1 MPVAVAGPARTRSVS
16 DRLPTIL
23 RIGKGCFA
31 PPLARLESGHPAR
44 AEDFFLLDQRSR
56 FGNEQFRRRSATVTF
71 PALVGHIL
79 CVRRFSISCNEQ
91 LLNGFSNATGSL
103 RDSCLPFHGKVV
115 ARVHR
120 IRLTWAPPFSAPPRT
135 VRTNGA
141 RKQSFIT
148 LTSSHARIYDIFIRF
163 AALLIL
169 PVSAISA
176 SKSALPGPSAI
187 AFPRKIR
194 IRGVIFEA
202 VTD

>member
-1 MPVAVAGPARTRSVS
+1 
-16 DRLPTIL
+16 
-23 RIGKGCFA
+23 
-31 PPLARLESGHPAR
+31 
-44 AEDFFLLDQRSR
+44 
-56 FGNEQFRRRSATVTF
+56 
-71 PALVGHIL
+71 
-79 CVRRFSISCNEQ
+79 
-91 LLNGFSNATGSL
+91 
-103 RDSCLPFHGKVV
+103 
-115 ARVHR
+115 
-120 IRLTWAPPFSAPPRT
+120 
-135 VRTNGA
+135 
-141 RKQSFIT
+141 